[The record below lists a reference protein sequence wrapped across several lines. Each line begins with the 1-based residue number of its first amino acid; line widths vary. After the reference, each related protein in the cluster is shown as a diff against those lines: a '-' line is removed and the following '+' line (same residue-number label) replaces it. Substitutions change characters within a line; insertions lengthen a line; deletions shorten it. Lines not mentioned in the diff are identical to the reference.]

1 MKKQTKEELIKVI
14 LIIGLPVV
22 VGIVKAFELRAVE
35 IISPLGVPFWLFN
48 ILTGIAFGVG
58 GYLLYKP
65 CEYLVKKKLL
75 RKRT

>member
-1 MKKQTKEELIKVI
+1 MNLTKDELIRVVF
-14 LIIGLPVV
+14 IIGLPVA
-22 VGIVKAFELRAVE
+22 VGIVKAFELRAATFS
-35 IISPLGVPFWLFN
+35 SPIGRPVWLFT
-48 ILTGIAFGVG
+48 ILTGVAFGVG